1 MLTNGPSSS
10 DLFLLKC
17 FSGSRSF
24 TPVRN
29 AARVLRPLLHLH
41 KTQWSSHGFL
51 SDVTPQRDQL
61 LTSVS
66 NLRSTVYISPQG
78 PLTRVSICA
87 FSPRW
92 TWTSY
97 HVRTTPSVGSSAACP
112 LASPWL
118 CGSSAFSPHLPSPQP
133 AGDCSLNLQCS
144 VKMPSPLS
152 GLLLS
157 PHDPKHMDYFLLWA
171 SILSGCLSIWHI
183 SILNISRL
191 YSECTFSLTQI
202 GCEVCEGRSKLL
214 MG

>member
-1 MLTNGPSSS
+1 MSHLSEISFSRLSQTWDPRFTFLPEVPS
-10 DLFLLKC
+10 LMYAFVHLVHTEL
-17 FSGSRSF
+17 G
-24 TPVRN
+24 
-29 AARVLRPLLHLH
+29 LHTTC
-41 KTQWSSHGFL
+41 KPF
-51 SDVTPQRDQL
+51 
-61 LTSVS
+61 
-66 NLRSTVYISPQG
+66 
-78 PLTRVSICA
+78 
-87 FSPRW
+87 
-92 TWTSY
+92 
-97 HVRTTPSVGSSAACP
+97 TPSVGSSAACP

-152 GLLLS
+152 GLLWS
-157 PHDPKHMDYFLLWA
+157 PHDPKHMDYFLLWP

-183 SILNISRL
+183 SILNISRF